1 MKNLLIQLAA
11 CLLCAGL
18 VLIGCNQAPHPT
30 TPEPAPMNEAT
41 AAFLKPA
48 CDCTPVPPGVISWWP
63 FDETSGTTA
72 ADTAGENNG
81 AIIGATPLPA
91 MVAGGLSF
99 DGVDDYVAVPDNP
112 TLDLTS
118 QITIDAWIRTDKLT
132 GGQSIV
138 TKQPTGS
145 AGYNH
150 GGNYELTLADGK
162 LYFTSQYAPYNRTWG
177 HFANMPDL
185 VVGQWYFVA
194 VTADAGSR
202 VVKFYVNGDLVDT
215 VVWQHSLLQYPNDE
229 PLRIGRRKDGLFFD
243 GLIDE
248 VEIFNRV
255 LSDTEIQAIFT
266 AGAAGKCKFI
276 PVAIDVK
283 PGSDPN
289 SINCRNLN
297 GVIPVAILT
306 TSKAAGEAIDFD
318 AATIDAATIR
328 FGHSGTEALET
339 HGKGHIED
347 ADSDGDLDMVV
358 HFRFG
363 DTGMQCG
370 DTAAI
375 LTGKTLDGEPMQG
388 EDAIRMVGGQKD

>member
-1 MKNLLIQLAA
+1 MKNLLTQLAG

-18 VLIGCNQAPHPT
+18 VLIGCDQAPPPT
-30 TPEPAPMNEAT
+30 TPEPAPRNEAT
-41 AAFLKPA
+41 TAFLKPA
-48 CDCTPVPPGVISWWP
+48 CDCTPVPPGLLSWWP
-63 FDETSGTTA
+63 FDETSGATA
-72 ADTAGENNG
+72 EDIAGENNG
-81 AIIGATPLPA
+81 SLIGATPLPA

-99 DGVDDYVAVPDNP
+99 DGVDDYVAVADNP
-112 TLDLTS
+112 SLDLTS

-150 GGNYELTLADGK
+150 GGNYELTLAEGK
-162 LYFTSQYAPYNRTWG
+162 LYFTSQYASYNRTWG
-177 HFANMPDL
+177 HIANMPSL
-185 VVGQWYFVA
+185 AVGQWYFVA
-194 VTADAGSR
+194 VTADAGTR
-202 VVKFYVNGDLVDT
+202 DVKFYVSGDLVDT

-248 VEIFNRV
+248 VEIYGRV
-255 LSDTEIQAIFT
+255 LADNEIQAIFT

-276 PVAIDVK
+276 PIEIDIK

-289 SINCRNLN
+289 SVNCKNLN
-297 GVIPVAILT
+297 GVIAVAILT

-318 AATIDAATIR
+318 AITVDPVTIR

-339 HGKGHIED
+339 HGKGHSED
-347 ADSDGDLDMVV
+347 ADGDGDLDMML
-358 HFRFG
+358 HFRLG
-363 DTGMQCG
+363 DTGLTCS
-370 DTAAI
+370 DTEAI
-375 LTGKTLDGEPMQG
+375 LTGKTLAGEPVQG
-388 EDAIRMVGGQKD
+388 EDAVRMVGGQKD

>member
-1 MKNLLIQLAA
+1 MKNLLTQLAG

-18 VLIGCNQAPHPT
+18 VLIGCDQAPPPT
-30 TPEPAPMNEAT
+30 TPEPAPMNETT
-41 AAFLKPA
+41 AAFLKLA

-63 FDETSGTTA
+63 FDEISGTTA
-72 ADTAGENNG
+72 EDTAGENNG
-81 AIIGATPLPA
+81 AIIGATPLPG

-99 DGVDDYVAVPDNP
+99 DGVDDYVAVADNP
-112 TLDLTS
+112 SLDLTS
-118 QITIDAWIRTDKLT
+118 QITIDAWIRMDKLT

-138 TKQPTGS
+138 TKQPSGS

-177 HFANMPDL
+177 HIANMPDL

-194 VTADAGSR
+194 VSADAGTR
-202 VVKFYVNGDLVDT
+202 VVKFYVNGNLVDT
-215 VVWQHSLLQYPNDE
+215 AVWQYSLLQYTNDE
-229 PLRIGRRKDGLFFD
+229 PVRIGRRKDGLFFD

-248 VEIFNRV
+248 VELYGRV
-255 LSDTEIQAIFT
+255 LADNEIQAIFT

-276 PVAIDVK
+276 PVAIDLK

-289 SINCRNLN
+289 SVNCKNLN
-297 GVIPVAILT
+297 GVIAVAILT

-318 AATIDAATIR
+318 ATTVDPVTIR
-328 FGHSGTEALET
+328 FGRSGTEASET
-339 HGKGHIED
+339 HGMGHIED
-347 ADSDGDLDMVV
+347 VDNDGDLDMML
-358 HFRFG
+358 HFRLG
-363 DTGMQCG
+363 DTGLTCS

-375 LTGKTLDGEPMQG
+375 LTGKTLAGEPVQG
-388 EDAIRMVGGQKD
+388 EDAVRMVGGQKD